1 MKFEGRSKLPDE
13 TFTQPRLRGCAKVD
27 SKRELFFSC
36 DGLGGGKRGVLGKE
50 EGDNGVPEI
59 SHVHSG
65 SRDILSARGGFGLTA
80 ALGCYQPPTF
90 LVRA

>member
-13 TFTQPRLRGCAKVD
+13 TFTQPRLRGCVEVG
-27 SKRELFFSC
+27 SRRELFFSC

-50 EGDNGVPEI
+50 GGNGVLGI
-59 SHVHSG
+59 SHAHSG
-65 SRDILSARGGFGLTA
+65 SRDILSVRGGFGLTA